1 MRTVLGVALLGALLT
16 CGCGRSSDRAEVESV
31 TTRFLRAADG
41 GQGALACAQLTSDAV
56 KQLEQQEQGAC
67 ASSVGKLGVTS
78 SAIRKVELYA
88 LNAKIDLA
96 NGASVFAEQTAQGW
110 RISAVAC
117 RPTDGPPQSHPMS
130 CELES

>member
-1 MRTVLGVALLGALLT
+1 MRFTLVGVLAAALLL
-16 CGCGRSSDRAEVESV
+16 CGCGRSSDRAQVEQV
-31 TTRFLRAADG
+31 AGRFLQAAGSDG
-41 GQGALACAQLTSDAV
+41 PAACAQLSQDAV

-67 ASSVGKLGVTS
+67 ASSVGKLGVTP